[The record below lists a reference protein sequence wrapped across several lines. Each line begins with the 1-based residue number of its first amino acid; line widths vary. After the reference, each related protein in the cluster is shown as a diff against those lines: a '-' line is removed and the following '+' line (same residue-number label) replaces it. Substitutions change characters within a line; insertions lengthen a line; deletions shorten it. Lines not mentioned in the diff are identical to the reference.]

1 MRRGFAAGVAR
12 GVVAGVAGGLAAG
25 AAIALVACGADAPPR
40 ESLQVFAA
48 SSLTEA
54 FQEMA
59 AAFEGTSPGTEVAL
73 VFAGSQ
79 VLRLQI
85 EQGARADIFASA
97 DPRHMESLTRVG
109 LVTRPRL
116 LAENELVVIVPPGNP
131 ARIETFAD
139 LAGAGRVVIGTPG
152 VPVGA
157 YARAVLRRAEEAVDL
172 AGFEEAV
179 LGRVVSEESN
189 VRLVRAKV
197 EMGEADAAIVYR
209 TDAVPGR
216 VRIVPVP
223 PRANV
228 RARYLI
234 GVVADGR
241 NRAAAERWLAF
252 ASSPAGRRI
261 LTRHGFL
268 ADGASAQ

>member
-1 MRRGFAAGVAR
+1 MARARAVAR
-12 GVVAGVAGGLAAG
+12 RALAICAALGLA
-25 AAIALVACGADAPPR
+25 ACGADGPPR

-59 AAFEGTSPGTEVAL
+59 AAFEATAPGTEVAL

-97 DPRHMESLTRVG
+97 DPRHMESLARVG
-109 LVTRPRL
+109 LVTGPRL

-131 ARIETFAD
+131 AGIEAFAD
-139 LAGAGRVVIGTPG
+139 LAGARRVVIGTPN

-157 YARAVLRRAEEAVDL
+157 YARAVLRRAEEAADL

-179 LGRVVSEESN
+179 MDRVVSEEGN

-197 EMGEADAAIVYR
+197 EMGEADAALVYR

-216 VRIVPVP
+216 VGIVPVP

-234 GVVADGR
+234 GVVEDGR

-252 ASSPAGRRI
+252 ASSPTGRRI
-261 LTRHGFL
+261 LTRHGFH
-268 ADGASAQ
+268 AAGAQ